1 MKVVFKH
8 ISGTE
13 LVLKKTDCF
22 NGNHITS
29 IFKFWRRYIGV
40 SKNYLYTFLNKL
52 VDRFY

>member
-29 IFKFWRRYIGV
+29 IFKFWRRYIWV
-40 SKNYLYTFLNKL
+40 SHELFIYFSK
-52 VDRFY
+52 

>member
-1 MKVVFKH
+1 MKVVLKH

-29 IFKFWRRYIGV
+29 IFKFGGHYIWV
-40 SKNYLYTFLNKL
+40 IQELFIYFSKWMI
-52 VDRFY
+52 

>member
-1 MKVVFKH
+1 MKVVLKH

-29 IFKFWRRYIGV
+29 IFKFWGRYIGV
-40 SKNYLYTFLNKL
+40 SKNYYILF
-52 VDRFY
+52 